1 VAFEQ
6 GRFVSILLVEGNPQG
21 DDMTP
26 TTTPATTRIDDFP
39 TSRGP
44 LGLLKLI
51 LWAMTAT
58 RSDRRRATRM

>member
-1 VAFEQ
+1 
-6 GRFVSILLVEGNPQG
+6 
-21 DDMTP
+21 MTP

-58 RSDRRRATRM
+58 RSDRRRAIRM